1 MRTLAFLTCL
11 ALPVPAMATSLTL
24 ELPVGSEVLRDQT
37 SQLDSYALPVGAFAD
52 GQLPVLDLQ
61 GLVHR
66 GSWSV
71 ASQGLTSLQLL
82 DPLQTQLEALGYT
95 ILYSCDTQACG
106 GFDFRFETE
115 VLPAP
120 DMHVDLSDFRF
131 LAAQNGD
138 KDHLGLLVSR
148 SANTGFI
155 QMIRVTDAADTD
167 GVIATNTPEGPAEV
181 PDVARLTNSD
191 ITSDTVPHL
200 QAQGHVVLEDLSF
213 ATGSADLGAGP
224 FASLNSLAAYLKA
237 DPSRRVALVGHTDA
251 VGTLERNINL
261 SKRRAASVR
270 DRLIAVHGVSSAQ
283 LDAEGMGYLAP
294 RGPNLTEEGREA
306 NRRVEAVLLNTE

>member
-37 SQLDSYALPVGAFAD
+37 SQLDSYALPVGTFAD

-95 ILYSCDTQACG
+95 ILFSCDTQACG
-106 GFDFRFETE
+106 SFDFRFETE

-167 GVIATNTPEGPAEV
+167 SVIAANTPDGLAEV

-191 ITSDTVPHL
+191 IASDTVPHL

-270 DRLIAVHGVSSAQ
+270 DRLIALHGVSSAQ

>member
-11 ALPVPAMATSLTL
+11 ALPAPAMATSLTL

-37 SQLDSYALPVGAFAD
+37 SQLDSYALPVGTFAD

-95 ILYSCDTQACG
+95 ILFSCDTQACG

-167 GVIATNTPEGPAEV
+167 GVIAANTPEGPAEV

-191 ITSDTVPHL
+191 IASDTVPHL

-251 VGTLERNINL
+251 LGTLERNINL